1 MTPPKKTAVDVPQ
14 VATRGPVVTIYQNSD
29 QVAGVLQQLFGQP
42 LIVEETRDNSTALG
56 DQASV
61 SAAASAG
68 GDGGV
73 KVPMLGALKVRA
85 SGDLGASGSWTSS
98 TGTAAR
104 QQFVYSQAYY
114 LHLVRKQLLEA
125 GQLSQLNSAQGAG
138 SIKPGSFI
146 EFTTSFD
153 PVELTLALEVI
164 TPELVDAIAQWAA
177 RKQWTN
183 SYPKEG
189 GYEAVRAHAEKMRV
203 DAEAKGSFA
212 RAIATAVQADARQG
226 TTREYY
232 GRIAHD
238 PALTA
243 ITVCEREHFI
253 TGDPDR
259 LLDGTFTVFG
269 KVISSV
275 EDNVPTF
282 ARNKL
287 LRNLSADAF
296 DQLLRQMRSTLSAG
310 NEIAGMKPEEFLDLK
325 LDSRVKGKSLRVLP
339 LAIFS

>member
-1 MTPPKKTAVDVPQ
+1 M
-14 VATRGPVVTIYQNSD
+14 ATRGPVVTIYQNSD

-42 LIVEETRDNSTALG
+42 LIVEETRDNSSTSG
-56 DQASV
+56 DDASI

-68 GDGGV
+68 GDAGV
-73 KVPMLGALKVRA
+73 RVPVLGALKVRA
-85 SGDLGASGSWTSS
+85 AGDLGASGSWTSS

-114 LHLVRKQLLEA
+114 LHLVRQRLLSD
-125 GQLSQLNSAQGAG
+125 GQLTLLRGAEDAD
-138 SIKPGSFI
+138 SVAPGSFI

-183 SYPKEG
+183 SYPAEG

-203 DAEAKGSFA
+203 DMEAKGSFA
-212 RAIATAVQADARQG
+212 RAVATAVQADARQG

-232 GRIAHD
+232 GRITQE

-253 TGDPDR
+253 TDDPDR

-275 EDNVPTF
+275 EEDVPTF

-296 DQLLRQMRSTLSAG
+296 DQLLSQMRSTLAGG
-310 NEIAGMKPEEFLDLK
+310 NEVAGMQPDEFLDLK
-325 LDSRVKGKSLRVLP
+325 LDSRVRGKSLRVLP

>member
-1 MTPPKKTAVDVPQ
+1 MTAKKEPVAAPLAITPSVP
-14 VATRGPVVTIYQNSD
+14 VATIYQNSD
-29 QVAGVLQQLFGQP
+29 QVAGILQQLFGQP
-42 LIVEETRDNSTALG
+42 LIVEEFRDSNATTGDNASASGSLSGLG
-56 DQASV
+56 EGKAKVPFV
-61 SAAASAG
+61 SALTVRAG
-68 GDGGV
+68 GE
-73 KVPMLGALKVRA
+73 LAA
-85 SGDLGASGSWTSS
+85 AGSWTSS

-114 LHLVRKQLLEA
+114 LHLVRQHLAAA
-125 GQLSQLNSAQGAG
+125 GHLQPLTTAEDAR
-138 SIKPGSFI
+138 SISPGSFV
-146 EFTTSFD
+146 EYKTSFD

-164 TPELVDAIAQWAA
+164 TPELVDAIAQWTVHREYAG
-177 RKQWTN
+177 
-183 SYPKEG
+183 SYPENATF
-189 GYEAVRAHAEKMRV
+189 EDIRAHAEKMRV
-203 DAEAKGSFA
+203 DAESKGAFA

-232 GRIAHD
+232 GRISTE

-253 TGDPDR
+253 SGDPDR

-269 KVISSV
+269 KVISAV
-275 EDNVPTF
+275 ETDAPTF

-296 DQLLRQMRSTLSAG
+296 DQVLGEMHSKLSAG
-310 NEIAGMKPEEFLDLK
+310 NQIAGMDPDEFMDLK
-325 LDSRVKGKSLRVLP
+325 IDSRVRGMSLRVLP